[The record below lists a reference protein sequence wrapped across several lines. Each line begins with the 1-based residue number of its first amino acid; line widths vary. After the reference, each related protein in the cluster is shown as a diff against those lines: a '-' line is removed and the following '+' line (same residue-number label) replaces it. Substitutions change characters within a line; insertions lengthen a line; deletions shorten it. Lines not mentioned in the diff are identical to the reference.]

1 MSVMDQCS
9 ADGFCEIDN
18 VPVTASADLARALLA
33 SREIERRRRNLDY
46 AAADLLAACQAYVA
60 AYDAGT
66 GTIHVN
72 DQIRAAIA
80 KALPTSEEA
89 GA

>member
-1 MSVMDQCS
+1 MDMDHKS
-9 ADGFCEIDN
+9 GGVVSPA
-18 VPVTASADLARALLA
+18 PDLVDVKRAMA
-33 SREIERRRRNLDY
+33 AFDEIERRRRNLDY

>member
-1 MSVMDQCS
+1 MLTDEKT
-9 ADGFCEIDN
+9 GT
-18 VPVTASADLARALLA
+18 VTAPCPASDDVKRALRA
-33 SREIERRRRNLDY
+33 FREIERRRYALDY

-80 KALPTSEEA
+80 KALPAAQGDGE
-89 GA
+89 